1 MAVCLTCLSYYYG
14 GLTPSQVREC
24 FDLLFKLDN
33 PTLEYENWVKQGGKD
48 IPVSFRQLIGV
59 NTKDEQTFTHKVVPI
74 FQYNQATINF
84 FLSQVVFPKEAKEF
98 LFKLGTSGW
107 DLAKCKAN
115 FTTGFSGTN
124 DNFYLLPTS
133 ISQSDP
139 VNQLRMNAQVLG
151 YLLQP
156 ENDRYIC
163 TQRSGTDGQPCSVTE
178 FLGLLVREQKELRV
192 LLDVGAQVRLYCS
205 ELNNIL
211 IVMLDARNDE
221 QAVG

>member
-1 MAVCLTCLSYYYG
+1 M
-14 GLTPSQVREC
+14 REC

-33 PTLEYENWVKQGGKD
+33 PTLEYENWVKRGGD
-48 IPVSFRQLIGV
+48 IAESFHQLIGV
-59 NTKDEQTFTHKVVPI
+59 NTKDVRTFTNKVVPI
-74 FQYNQATINF
+74 FQYNQANF

-98 LFKLGTSGW
+98 LYKLGTSGW
-107 DLAKCKAN
+107 DLAKRKAH
-115 FTTGFSGTN
+115 FTTGFSGTS
-124 DNFYLLPTS
+124 DNSDLLPTS

-139 VNQLRMNAQVLG
+139 VNQLQMNAQVLG

-178 FLGLLVREQKELRV
+178 FLKLLVHEQKELRV

-205 ELNNIL
+205 ELNDIL
-211 IVMLDARNDE
+211 TV
-221 QAVG
+221 V

>member
-1 MAVCLTCLSYYYG
+1 M
-14 GLTPSQVREC
+14 REC

-33 PTLEYENWVKQGGKD
+33 PNLEYENWVKRGGRD
-48 IPVSFRQLIGV
+48 IPESFCQLIGV
-59 NTKDEQTFTHKVVPI
+59 NTKDVQTFTNDVVPI

-107 DLAKCKAN
+107 DLAQRKAH

-124 DNFYLLPTS
+124 DNSDLLPTS

-139 VNQLRMNAQVLG
+139 VNQLRLNAQVLG

-156 ENDRYIC
+156 ENDSYIC
-163 TQRSGTDGQPCSVTE
+163 TRPSGTDGQPCSVKE
-178 FLGLLVREQKELRV
+178 FLQLLVREQKELRV
-192 LLDVGAQVRLYCS
+192 LLDVGAQVC
-205 ELNNIL
+205 
-211 IVMLDARNDE
+211 
-221 QAVG
+221 